1 MIGIG
6 IDEAGYGP
14 TLGPLVVTS
23 ASFYFKEPKNLWS
36 ALAPTVRQ
44 EKKGK
49 PYTIWID
56 DSKKI
61 KKGKNGLEQ
70 LETGVLAFYL
80 TRAPFPES
88 LGDFLLGCDVDIKR
102 YENIPWYDGLMDL
115 KLPLHGWK
123 GEVLE
128 HGRRLEKALE
138 KAEIEFRGFVSNPVN
153 AREFNEGI
161 ARTNNKATFH
171 LGNFKYLVS
180 SSLKREELD
189 QDLYFVCDKLGGR
202 DKYSRVLGELFPGR
216 VVTIK
221 EEGSKQSHYSIAD
234 GQRKV
239 DIRFMQKA
247 DSKSMAVALSSM
259 LCKYLREI
267 FVDQFNKH
275 FESQKPGL
283 KKTAGYPQ
291 DARRYL
297 DDIQDLLETLP
308 VPKEWLIRSR

>member
-1 MIGIG
+1 MIGVG

-23 ASFYFKEPKNLWS
+23 SSFQFKEPRNLWQ
-36 ALAPTVRQ
+36 ALAPTSRQ
-44 EKKGK
+44 ERKGK

-61 KKGKNGLEQ
+61 KKGKNGKEQ

-80 TRAPFPES
+80 TRAPFPENF
-88 LGDFLLGCDVDIKR
+88 GDFLLGCDVDLKR
-102 YENIPWYDGLMDL
+102 YENLPWYADLMER
-115 KLPLHGWK
+115 KLPLFGWK
-123 GEVLE
+123 GEVIE
-128 HGRRLEKALE
+128 HGRRVEKALA
-138 KAEIEFRGFVSNPVN
+138 KAEIEFRGFVTHPVN

-161 ARTNNKATFH
+161 IKTNNKATFH

-180 SSLKREELD
+180 SVLKREPLD
-189 QDLYFVCDKLGGR
+189 EDIYFVCDKLGGR

-216 VVTIK
+216 VITIK
-221 EEGSKQSHYSIAD
+221 EEGSKQSHYSIGD
-234 GQRKV
+234 GKRTV
-239 DIRFMQKA
+239 EVRFMQKA

-259 LCKYLREI
+259 LCKYIREI
-267 FVDQFNKH
+267 FVEQFNKH
-275 FESQKPGL
+275 FQAQKPGL
-283 KKTAGYPQ
+283 KATAGYPQ

-297 DDIQDLLETLP
+297 DDIQDLVENLS